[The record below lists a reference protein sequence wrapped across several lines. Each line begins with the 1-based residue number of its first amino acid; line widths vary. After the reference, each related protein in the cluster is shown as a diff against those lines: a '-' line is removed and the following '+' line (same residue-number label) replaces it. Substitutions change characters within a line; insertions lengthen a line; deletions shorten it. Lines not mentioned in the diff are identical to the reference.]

1 MSNKLARDRKKEF
14 INKLRRK
21 LCKNCQREIKEWAS
35 PTCAPCKKEPLS
47 RRIFKRITEGKST
60 DKVIGDKST

>member
-21 LCKNCQREIKEWAS
+21 LCKNCQKEIKEWAS
-35 PTCAPCKKEPLS
+35 PTCAPCKREPIS
-47 RRIFKRITEGKST
+47 RRIIKRMGLST
-60 DKVIGDKST
+60 DKAPASGDK